1 MKIFDFCIFN
11 NEYDI
16 LELRL
21 EYMSDFVERFYV
33 AEINLTHQSSP
44 SEFYSYKFIPT
55 SSIAQKLIDEGRLIF
70 VRIELEPSNEYF
82 AIEKRHRIEFSNWVK
97 NNVKEE
103 FIGLLSDCDEIIS
116 KDILFHL
123 DDIHSIKRLDLKM
136 FYFSADNYS
145 HLHSWNYFVKIFNSK
160 NLEEID
166 FQSMRE
172 YSTNDVIYDMGW
184 HFSCFGG
191 INQVIDKIKSYSHSE
206 FNNSSHAKKEILI
219 ERLRSKKD
227 YLGRPEYP
235 CIRYNVDN
243 FPNDLK
249 KILEKNKSLLY
260 MEELLKK
267 ETKRTYITHATEKYL
282 PVAHN
287 LAKSIRSFSDTPV
300 VVYCIDVDKKDT
312 YIFQDIENVY
322 TEILT
327 LNIDKPDNFPTS
339 PSGNFYVDR
348 WDSRS
353 FNVLSAKVLAMKHA
367 LESGWEEVCY
377 LDSDCIAT
385 PIVDELFE
393 WTSNIT
399 NFPIGT
405 KGIHDYMI
413 IFESGSYMGNP
424 FEGCYPA
431 MDYKQTLEWPLMQ
444 FMGMPP
450 EDRGIYR
457 TTGIMLMNQN
467 CLNFINIW
475 WDLCQILPKITNI
488 KKIAPFQ
495 EETVYNVLY
504 WKWGNSGFPLCY
516 VNVDNGLSTV
526 EDFYTIE
533 RQSSYLVNY
542 DEGDFTKHFY
552 KIPEDKRDVKVLH
565 GEKTTSEMN
574 KIVYYLKQLDY
585 NGYFQRN

>member
-1 MKIFDFCIFN
+1 MK
-11 NEYDI
+11 
-16 LELRL
+16 RA
-21 EYMSDFVERFYV
+21 YV
-33 AEINLTHQSSP
+33 TH
-44 SEFYSYKFIPT
+44 
-55 SSIAQKLIDEGRLIF
+55 
-70 VRIELEPSNEYF
+70 
-82 AIEKRHRIEFSNWVK
+82 
-97 NNVKEE
+97 
-103 FIGLLSDCDEIIS
+103 C
-116 KDILFHL
+116 
-123 DDIHSIKRLDLKM
+123 
-136 FYFSADNYS
+136 
-145 HLHSWNYFVKIFNSK
+145 
-160 NLEEID
+160 
-166 FQSMRE
+166 
-172 YSTNDVIYDMGW
+172 
-184 HFSCFGG
+184 
-191 INQVIDKIKSYSHSE
+191 
-206 FNNSSHAKKEILI
+206 
-219 ERLRSKKD
+219 
-227 YLGRPEYP
+227 
-235 CIRYNVDN
+235 
-243 FPNDLK
+243 
-249 KILEKNKSLLY
+249 
-260 MEELLKK
+260 
-267 ETKRTYITHATEKYL
+267 TEKYL
-282 PVAHN
+282 SVAHN
-287 LAKSIRSFSDTPV
+287 LAISIREFSDFPI
-300 VVYCIDVDKKDT
+300 VVYCVDVDKKDT
-312 YIFQDIENVY
+312 YIFRDIENVY

-393 WTSNIT
+393 WSSNIT

-413 IFESGSYMGNP
+413 IFENGSYMGNP

-444 FMGMPP
+444 FMGMSP

-467 CLNFINIW
+467 CLDFINIW

-504 WKWGNSGFPLCY
+504 WKWGSRGFPLCY
-516 VNVDNGLSTV
+516 VNLDNGISTV
-526 EDFYTIE
+526 EDFYTVE
-533 RQSSYLVNY
+533 RNPNSLVNY

-585 NGYFQRN
+585 NGYFERN